1 MTTTITI
8 KDKAVNATYQNV
20 TGLTGG
26 AGVDAVFD
34 VVKTNGVYTASLD
47 SLAASAG
54 SGYVAG
60 DTITI
65 LGSALG
71 GVNGTNNLI
80 LTVATVGTAG
90 KIATFGAV
98 GTGRVGDGTVDVAV
112 DVTGTTGIDTYTLNG
127 ASSEYTITKA
137 ADKITAVSTVATNV
151 TFTLADHERVVFD
164 NKGIDLFKF
173 DETNFK
179 DEVAALKLIDNFVSE
194 FDELK
199 VIYKPKIY
207 DKIISFYSEKPIEVH
222 GYASRDADPSAIITG
237 GYSPCNGFGDGTRGQ
252 YNQCLSQARANKIA
266 DMLKKRLP
274 FLNFVGVGHGETDK
288 FNGVGW
294 TPQKTRINNKDTA
307 LNRRFQV
314 FLPTYELKNI
324 PKDEVFNVQTPK

>member
-26 AGVDAVFD
+26 AGINAVFD

-80 LTVATVGTAG
+80 LTVATVGAAG

-98 GTGRVGDGTVDVAV
+98 GTGRIGDGTVDVAV
-112 DVTGTTGIDTYTLNG
+112 DVTGTAGVDTYTLNG

-164 NKGIDLFKF
+164 NKGIAF
-173 DETNFK
+173 DAAGRAG
-179 DEVAALKLIDNFVSE
+179 DVYALLAAALGTSDVTNGYKGIGIYLADNGWTNKELATALLATDTYKTDAGGVSNE
-194 FDELK
+194 TFIK
-199 VIYKPKIY
+199 HVYKNV
-207 DKIISFYSEKPIEVH
+207 F
-222 GYASRDADPSAIITG
+222 GTDATLTQVTE
-237 GYSPCNGFGDGTRGQ
+237 YTTWMN
-252 YNQCLSQARANKIA
+252 NNNLSQADVLVAA
-266 DMLKKRLP
+266 SELP
-274 FLNFVGVGHGETDK
+274 AFETTINLVGLATTGIEYTPFVV
-288 FNGVGW
+288 
-294 TPQKTRINNKDTA
+294 
-307 LNRRFQV
+307 
-314 FLPTYELKNI
+314 
-324 PKDEVFNVQTPK
+324 